1 MLGIDLLEPYS
12 FEFFRHGII
21 VATIAG
27 ALCGL
32 LGVFVIL
39 RGMSYIGHGLSHA
52 VFGGAAASAVIGV
65 NFFIGAGI
73 WGVVSGV
80 LIARV
85 ARRRVLGADAAIG
98 VVTTAS
104 FALGLALMNRYGQA
118 SKSIEA
124 VLFGSVLGVRFT
136 DIVAVAAVALLSLA
150 IIVVW
155 YRRLLFSTFDRD
167 VAQVSGV
174 NVGLVEAV
182 LLALLSLTI
191 LVTMRADGTQA
202 IPDHIG
208 EVEALVGAYLSTQR
222 QQHVHVWTD
231 DLARIR
237 ESTRCGSR
245 ETGDH
250 RAKRC
255 SGEFAVRSLQGVRR
269 PTGDRVFEFQHR
281 ARRSV
286 GVAVGEG
293 RVKVS
298 GQTLGRLTQVRVS
311 HLLNDWRRRGS
322 GSRCRCRRLGI
333 AQAVE
338 GKRLPGGN
346 LRRTVSQTERHDP
359 LADHARRI
367 GIDVDHD
374 AGVFID
380 SKHVRRIVELAFEH
394 RQ

>member
-1 MLGIDLLEPYS
+1 MIALDLLEPYG
-12 FEFFRHGII
+12 FDFFRHGIV

-32 LGVFVIL
+32 LGVFVVL

-124 VLFGSVLGVRFT
+124 VLFGSVLGVRPS
-136 DIVAVAAVALLSLA
+136 DIVAVTLVALLSLA

-191 LVTMRADGTQA
+191 LVTMRVIGTLLISA
-202 IPDHIG
+202 LLVIPAAAARMTTNSFTRLLWLSPLIG
-208 EVEALVGAYLSTQR
+208 AVTCFVGMNASYHLDTSASATIILIDALVFVVVYAVAGFR
-222 QQHVHVWTD
+222 N
-231 DLARIR
+231 
-237 ESTRCGSR
+237 
-245 ETGDH
+245 
-250 RAKRC
+250 RAKM
-255 SGEFAVRSLQGVRR
+255 ASLG
-269 PTGDRVFEFQHR
+269 
-281 ARRSV
+281 
-286 GVAVGEG
+286 
-293 RVKVS
+293 
-298 GQTLGRLTQVRVS
+298 
-311 HLLNDWRRRGS
+311 HL
-322 GSRCRCRRLGI
+322 
-333 AQAVE
+333 
-338 GKRLPGGN
+338 
-346 LRRTVSQTERHDP
+346 
-359 LADHARRI
+359 
-367 GIDVDHD
+367 
-374 AGVFID
+374 
-380 SKHVRRIVELAFEH
+380 
-394 RQ
+394 

>member
-1 MLGIDLLEPYS
+1 MIAIDLLEPYS
-12 FEFFRHGII
+12 FEFFRQGII

-124 VLFGSVLGVRFT
+124 VLFGSVLGVKFS
-136 DIVAVAAVALLSLA
+136 DIVAVAAVALFSLA
-150 IIVVW
+150 VIVVW
-155 YRRLLFSTFDRD
+155 YRKLLFSTFDRD

-191 LVTMRADGTQA
+191 LVTMRVIGTLLISALLVIPAAASRLTTNSFSRLLWLSPVIGAVTCFVGMNASYHLDTSASATIILIDA
-202 IPDHIG
+202 IVFVVI
-208 EVEALVGAYLSTQR
+208 Y
-222 QQHVHVWTD
+222 
-231 DLARIR
+231 
-237 ESTRCGSR
+237 
-245 ETGDH
+245 
-250 RAKRC
+250 
-255 SGEFAVRSLQGVRR
+255 AVAGYKN
-269 PTGDRVFEFQHR
+269 
-281 ARRSV
+281 
-286 GVAVGEG
+286 
-293 RVKVS
+293 RVKMAS
-298 GQTLGRLTQVRVS
+298 LG
-311 HLLNDWRRRGS
+311 HL
-322 GSRCRCRRLGI
+322 
-333 AQAVE
+333 
-338 GKRLPGGN
+338 
-346 LRRTVSQTERHDP
+346 
-359 LADHARRI
+359 
-367 GIDVDHD
+367 
-374 AGVFID
+374 
-380 SKHVRRIVELAFEH
+380 
-394 RQ
+394 

>member
-1 MLGIDLLEPYS
+1 MIALDLLEPYG
-12 FEFFRHGII
+12 FEFFRHGIV

-32 LGVFVIL
+32 LGVFVVL

-124 VLFGSVLGVRFT
+124 VLFGSVLGVRPA
-136 DIVAVAAVALLSLA
+136 DIVAVTLVALLSLA

-155 YRRLLFSTFDRD
+155 YRRLLFSTFDRY

-191 LVTMRADGTQA
+191 LVTMRVIGTLLISA
-202 IPDHIG
+202 LLVIPAAAARMTTNSFTRLLWLSPLIG
-208 EVEALVGAYLSTQR
+208 AVTCFVGMNASYHLDTSASATIILIDALVFVVVYAVAGFKN
-222 QQHVHVWTD
+222 
-231 DLARIR
+231 
-237 ESTRCGSR
+237 
-245 ETGDH
+245 
-250 RAKRC
+250 RAKM
-255 SGEFAVRSLQGVRR
+255 ASLG
-269 PTGDRVFEFQHR
+269 
-281 ARRSV
+281 
-286 GVAVGEG
+286 
-293 RVKVS
+293 
-298 GQTLGRLTQVRVS
+298 
-311 HLLNDWRRRGS
+311 HL
-322 GSRCRCRRLGI
+322 
-333 AQAVE
+333 
-338 GKRLPGGN
+338 
-346 LRRTVSQTERHDP
+346 
-359 LADHARRI
+359 
-367 GIDVDHD
+367 
-374 AGVFID
+374 
-380 SKHVRRIVELAFEH
+380 
-394 RQ
+394 

>member
-1 MLGIDLLEPYS
+1 MIALDLLEPYG
-12 FEFFRHGII
+12 FDFFRHGII

-32 LGVFVIL
+32 LGVFVVL

-124 VLFGSVLGVRFT
+124 VLFGSVLGVRPS
-136 DIVAVAAVALLSLA
+136 DIVAVTLVALLSLA

-191 LVTMRADGTQA
+191 LVTMRVIGTLLISA
-202 IPDHIG
+202 LLVIPAAAARMTTNSFTRLLWLSPLIG
-208 EVEALVGAYLSTQR
+208 AVTCFVGMNASYHLDTSASATIILIDALVFVVVYAVAGFKN
-222 QQHVHVWTD
+222 
-231 DLARIR
+231 
-237 ESTRCGSR
+237 
-245 ETGDH
+245 
-250 RAKRC
+250 RAKM
-255 SGEFAVRSLQGVRR
+255 ASLG
-269 PTGDRVFEFQHR
+269 
-281 ARRSV
+281 
-286 GVAVGEG
+286 
-293 RVKVS
+293 
-298 GQTLGRLTQVRVS
+298 
-311 HLLNDWRRRGS
+311 HL
-322 GSRCRCRRLGI
+322 
-333 AQAVE
+333 
-338 GKRLPGGN
+338 
-346 LRRTVSQTERHDP
+346 
-359 LADHARRI
+359 
-367 GIDVDHD
+367 
-374 AGVFID
+374 
-380 SKHVRRIVELAFEH
+380 
-394 RQ
+394 